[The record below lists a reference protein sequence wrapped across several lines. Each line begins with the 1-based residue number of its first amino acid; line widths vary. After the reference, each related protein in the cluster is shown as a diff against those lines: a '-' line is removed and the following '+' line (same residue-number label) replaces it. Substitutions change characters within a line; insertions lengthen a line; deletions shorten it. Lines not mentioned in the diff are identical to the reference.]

1 MTDELS
7 KMLITVSRY
16 RIYLMKY
23 LNISKTE
30 LLKILA
36 ERMNLTEN
44 EVHLKDIKDLNK
56 CSKILN
62 ELKTWKCELTGV
74 RRLKPGNPRDLAK
87 KDMGVYKMKVVE
99 IFNSIDGE
107 GKRTGELTTFIR
119 LYGCNLRCGF
129 CFGENQNGKYPEV
142 TLPNL
147 TKKPLNEVNIGDTIL
162 TMVDGIIKETIVT
175 DINKRQVDNFNK
187 LQLSNTS
194 FIVTPEHPFRIGN
207 EWKEVKDIKVG
218 DKVINATNQEYSKYI
233 LDCYKDDLLNYT
245 IQTLDQLVILYERYR
260 KANSGSNNGNYN
272 PNRYNYERLKDAIK
286 KGICTQ
292 DIITGEYCGSLVVHH
307 LDGNHDNDSIN
318 NLVIISR
325 KLHDQIHTRGKSFW
339 NKANKVIPFSGLPI
353 ISNTNNKNTKQLG
366 YNTIKNVIG
375 ITCEPYNTYLI
386 NDILV
391 HNCDT
396 KYSYNQESEELP
408 YKEMSIEEIIKECDK
423 YNTDNITLTG
433 GEPLIHLDVKYLLRI
448 LSESGYNVNVETN
461 GSVSIKQYYNEDGTH
476 AQGYENV
483 WFTVDYKSPSSGMQ
497 DKMLMDNF
505 DVMKYKYQDVVY
517 KFVVGNEKDLDV
529 ANDII
534 NTKILT
540 NMNRNNLVYIS
551 PIFGDIEPKAIV
563 EYMQKHDLFDSKTP
577 IRCQIQL
584 HKVLW
589 PIDQRGV

>member
-44 EVHLKDIKDLNK
+44 EVHLKDIKDISK

-87 KDMGVYKMKVVE
+87 KDIGVYKMKVVE

-129 CFGENQNGKYPEV
+129 C
-142 TLPNL
+142 
-147 TKKPLNEVNIGDTIL
+147 
-162 TMVDGIIKETIVT
+162 
-175 DINKRQVDNFNK
+175 
-187 LQLSNTS
+187 
-194 FIVTPEHPFRIGN
+194 
-207 EWKEVKDIKVG
+207 
-218 DKVINATNQEYSKYI
+218 
-233 LDCYKDDLLNYT
+233 
-245 IQTLDQLVILYERYR
+245 
-260 KANSGSNNGNYN
+260 
-272 PNRYNYERLKDAIK
+272 
-286 KGICTQ
+286 
-292 DIITGEYCGSLVVHH
+292 
-307 LDGNHDNDSIN
+307 
-318 NLVIISR
+318 
-325 KLHDQIHTRGKSFW
+325 
-339 NKANKVIPFSGLPI
+339 
-353 ISNTNNKNTKQLG
+353 
-366 YNTIKNVIG
+366 
-375 ITCEPYNTYLI
+375 
-386 NDILV
+386 
-391 HNCDT
+391 DT
-396 KYSYNQESEELP
+396 KYSYNQESDELP
-408 YKEMSIEEIIKECDK
+408 YKEMSIEEIIRECDK

-483 WFTVDYKSPSSGMQ
+483 WFTIDYKSPSSGMQ
-497 DKMLMDNF
+497 DRMLMDNF
-505 DVMKYKYQDVVY
+505 DVMKYNYQDVVY

-529 ANDII
+529 ANNII

-540 NMNRNNLVYIS
+540 NINRNNLIYIS

-584 HKVLW
+584 HKVIW
-589 PIDQRGV
+589 PVDQRGV

>member
-129 CFGENQNGKYPEV
+129 
-142 TLPNL
+142 
-147 TKKPLNEVNIGDTIL
+147 
-162 TMVDGIIKETIVT
+162 
-175 DINKRQVDNFNK
+175 
-187 LQLSNTS
+187 
-194 FIVTPEHPFRIGN
+194 
-207 EWKEVKDIKVG
+207 
-218 DKVINATNQEYSKYI
+218 
-233 LDCYKDDLLNYT
+233 
-245 IQTLDQLVILYERYR
+245 
-260 KANSGSNNGNYN
+260 
-272 PNRYNYERLKDAIK
+272 
-286 KGICTQ
+286 
-292 DIITGEYCGSLVVHH
+292 
-307 LDGNHDNDSIN
+307 
-318 NLVIISR
+318 
-325 KLHDQIHTRGKSFW
+325 
-339 NKANKVIPFSGLPI
+339 
-353 ISNTNNKNTKQLG
+353 
-366 YNTIKNVIG
+366 
-375 ITCEPYNTYLI
+375 
-386 NDILV
+386 
-391 HNCDT
+391 CDT

-540 NMNRNNLVYIS
+540 NINRNNLVYIS

-589 PIDQRGV
+589 PVDQRGV

>member
-44 EVHLKDIKDLNK
+44 EVHLKDIKDISK

-62 ELKTWKCELTGV
+62 ELKTWKYELTGV

-87 KDMGVYKMKVVE
+87 KDIGVYKMKVVE

-129 CFGENQNGKYPEV
+129 C
-142 TLPNL
+142 
-147 TKKPLNEVNIGDTIL
+147 
-162 TMVDGIIKETIVT
+162 
-175 DINKRQVDNFNK
+175 
-187 LQLSNTS
+187 
-194 FIVTPEHPFRIGN
+194 
-207 EWKEVKDIKVG
+207 
-218 DKVINATNQEYSKYI
+218 
-233 LDCYKDDLLNYT
+233 
-245 IQTLDQLVILYERYR
+245 
-260 KANSGSNNGNYN
+260 
-272 PNRYNYERLKDAIK
+272 
-286 KGICTQ
+286 
-292 DIITGEYCGSLVVHH
+292 
-307 LDGNHDNDSIN
+307 
-318 NLVIISR
+318 
-325 KLHDQIHTRGKSFW
+325 
-339 NKANKVIPFSGLPI
+339 
-353 ISNTNNKNTKQLG
+353 
-366 YNTIKNVIG
+366 
-375 ITCEPYNTYLI
+375 
-386 NDILV
+386 
-391 HNCDT
+391 DT
-396 KYSYNQESEELP
+396 KYSYNQESDELP

-483 WFTVDYKSPSSGMQ
+483 WFTIDYKSPSSGMQ
-497 DKMLMDNF
+497 DRMLMDNF
-505 DVMKYKYQDVVY
+505 DVMKYNYQDVVY

-540 NMNRNNLVYIS
+540 NINRNNLVYIS

-563 EYMQKHDLFDSKTP
+563 EYMQKHDLFDNKTP

-584 HKVLW
+584 HKVIW
-589 PIDQRGV
+589 PVDQRGV